1 MSHAIKR
8 QKNREQKKLLSCEW
22 DFKYPVRRLP
32 DSHIKD
38 YTQKQIKSQSILVKD
53 KKNNMKRKIWI
64 NLLKILG
71 VVFVAILLWYVVY
84 TFNQVEI

>member
-1 MSHAIKR
+1 
-8 QKNREQKKLLSCEW
+8 
-22 DFKYPVRRLP
+22 
-32 DSHIKD
+32 
-38 YTQKQIKSQSILVKD
+38 
-53 KKNNMKRKIWI
+53 MKRKIWI